1 MTSPAAITDPNRF
14 EYRLLIV
21 GLIFCGLLFG
31 MNGLMHMLSLEPPDE
46 AGALDIIEI
55 AVSFGVAFYG
65 VFLAFR
71 RRRVNA
77 QTANN

>member
-31 MNGLMHMLSLEPPDE
+31 MNGLLHTLSLEPPDE
-46 AGALDIIEI
+46 AGPLDIIEI
-55 AVSFGVAFYG
+55 VVSFGVAVCG
-65 VFLAFR
+65 VVLAVR
-71 RRRVNA
+71 RRRANA